1 MYKYI
6 YVYMYVHVVIVW
18 HVKYMEERRIV
29 CVSPLYGVGHYMYM
43 YIYMYVRGVKD
54 HYHGTGFDYIV

>member
-1 MYKYI
+1 
-6 YVYMYVHVVIVW
+6 MYVHVVIVW